1 MTKVYAIKTIPTLFE
16 EYIKNCNTVEL
27 VIIAENT
34 QDIIGRGHIEELSE
48 LFSCKYYSQCVPIL
62 SNNGYKIGKLHV
74 SLQLTYFTK
83 LSNIQIKTCRNDKE
97 ETRNILFATNNLQCN
112 EKMSMRS
119 HENVEKKKSLKS
131 KKIDTCN
138 KYKSVLK
145 TKRSEFQESRRRINE
160 MVTDKLVT
168 QIVTR
173 AQHLRE
179 AILKETYKDSLTL
192 SDNSLSNR
200 SPSNASLE
208 NKPKLNKYILKTEV
222 TPSEEKV
229 LNTLTSIST
238 NLNFTDLT
246 SKMIT
251 PDKNNMSTKWNQNFV
266 KIKLDSPKK
275 DALGK
280 GMTYIKLIYKIMT
293 LKFSLIILLQLFV
306 FQRCIF

>member
-1 MTKVYAIKTIPTLFE
+1 
-16 EYIKNCNTVEL
+16 

-34 QDIIGRGHIEELSE
+34 HDIIGRGHIEELSE

-62 SNNGYKIGKLHV
+62 SNNGHKIGKLHV

-83 LSNIQIKTCRNDKE
+83 LSNIQVKTCRNDKK
-97 ETRNILFATNNLQCN
+97 ETRNILFATDNLQCD
-112 EKMSMRS
+112 EMSMRS
-119 HENVEKKKSLKS
+119 HENIEKKKSLKS

-160 MVTDKLVT
+160 TVTDKLVT

-179 AILKETYKDSLTL
+179 AILTETHKEDSLTL
-192 SDNSLSNR
+192 GDIALSNK

-208 NKPKLNKYILKTEV
+208 NKAKLNKYILKTEV
-222 TPSEEKV
+222 TPSKEKKV

-246 SKMIT
+246 SKIIT
-251 PDKNNMSTKWNQNFV
+251 TDKDNMSAKWNQNFV
-266 KIKLDSPKK
+266 IKVDNPKK
-275 DALGK
+275 NVLGK
-280 GMTYIKLIYKIMT
+280 DMT
-293 LKFSLIILLQLFV
+293 
-306 FQRCIF
+306 